1 MVPRPSKPQWPIAG
15 DPQMPD
21 LDRTYRI
28 GPIYLAPSV
37 LPRNGW
43 TFLAAAFFS
52 IGLMIFI
59 SIGQTYILNEHL
71 GVPESTQGAI
81 SGNLVF
87 LTEIVTLLL
96 FLPAGVLMD
105 RIGRRGV
112 YAAGFLVL
120 ALTYVLYPLAES
132 VESLYL
138 YRILY
143 AIGVVAVAGGLSTVL
158 ADYPAERSR
167 GKLVA
172 MVGVLSGLGVV
183 LISQGLGAL
192 PKVFSGAGFDGVT
205 AGRLTHFIV
214 AGLAVAV
221 ALLILWGLKPG
232 VPVRLQDRPS
242 VRELLIGGFA
252 HGRNPRILLAYASAF
267 IARGDQSVNAI
278 FLVLWG
284 TLAAKAVGMESASA
298 VMSGTLIFVMAQVS
312 ALVWAP
318 ILGPLLDRI
327 DRVTGL
333 AICMALAALG
343 NLSLLALEDPLSS
356 YGPIFFILLGI
367 GQISVYLGGQS
378 LIGQEAPVEQR
389 GSVLGAF
396 NVAGAIGI
404 LLITPVGGYLFD
416 RLDPRAPFI
425 VVGVINVILVF
436 ASVYVRMRQSPEA
449 VNDSGLDRV

>member
-1 MVPRPSKPQWPIAG
+1 
-15 DPQMPD
+15 MPD
-21 LDRTYRI
+21 LDQTYRI
-28 GPIYLAPSV
+28 GPIHLAPGV
-37 LPRNGW
+37 LPRHGW
-43 TFLAAAFFS
+43 TFLVAAFFS

-59 SIGQTYILNEHL
+59 SIGQTYILNAHL
-71 GVPESTQGAI
+71 NVPESTQGAI
-81 SGNLVF
+81 SGKLVF

-96 FLPAGVLMD
+96 FLPVGVLMD

-120 ALTYVLYPLAES
+120 ALTYLLYPLAES
-132 VESLYL
+132 VEALYV

-172 MVGVLSGLGVV
+172 IVGVMSGLGVV
-183 LISQGLGAL
+183 FISQGLGAL
-192 PKVFSGAGFDGVT
+192 PKVFSAAGFDAVT
-205 AGRLTHFIV
+205 AGRYTHFIV

-221 ALLILWGLKPG
+221 AGLILWGLKPG
-232 VPVRLQDRPS
+232 LPVRLQDRPS
-242 VRELLIGGFA
+242 IRELLIGGFA
-252 HGRNPRILLAYASAF
+252 HAKNPRILLAYSSAF
-267 IARGDQSVNAI
+267 IARGDQSVNAV

-284 TLAAKAVGMESASA
+284 TLAAKSAGMDSAAA

-318 ILGPLLDRI
+318 ILGPMLDRI

-343 NLSLLALEDPLSS
+343 NLSVIALDDPLAS
-356 YGPIFFILLGI
+356 YGWIFYVLLGI

-378 LIGQEAPVEQR
+378 LIGKEAPVEQR

-416 RLDPRAPFI
+416 RIDPRSPFV
-425 VVGVINVILVF
+425 VVGTINVLLMF
-436 ASVYVRMRQSPEA
+436 ASIYVRMKYSPE
-449 VNDSGLDRV
+449 LRQRV

>member
-1 MVPRPSKPQWPIAG
+1 MPARLSTLQWPIAG

-28 GPIYLAPSV
+28 GPIHLAPSV

-71 GVPESTQGAI
+71 GVPESEQGAI

-96 FLPAGVLMD
+96 FLPAGILMD

-132 VESLYL
+132 VEALYV
-138 YRILY
+138 YRVLY

-172 MVGVLSGLGVV
+172 IVGVMSGLGVV
-183 LISQGLGAL
+183 LISQGLGAM
-192 PKVFSGAGFDGVT
+192 PKVFTGAGFDGVT

-221 ALLILWGLKPG
+221 ALLLLWGLKPG

-242 VRELLIGGFA
+242 VRELFVGGFA
-252 HGRNPRILLAYASAF
+252 HGRNPRILLAYSSAF

-284 TLAAKAVGMESASA
+284 TLAAKAAGMESASA
-298 VMSGTLIFVMAQVS
+298 VMSGTLIFVMAQIS

-318 ILGPLLDRI
+318 VLGPLLDRI

-356 YGPIFFILLGI
+356 YGPVFFILLGI

-378 LIGQEAPVEQR
+378 LIGKEAPVGQR

-404 LLITPVGGYLFD
+404 LLITPIGGYLFD
-416 RLDPRAPFI
+416 RVDPRAPFI

-436 ASVYVRMRQSPEA
+436 ASVYVRVRHTPEPSSA
-449 VNDSGLDRV
+449 YAENQT

>member
-1 MVPRPSKPQWPIAG
+1 
-15 DPQMPD
+15 MPE

-28 GPIYLAPSV
+28 GPIHLAPTV
-37 LPRNGW
+37 LPRHGW
-43 TFLAAAFFS
+43 TFLVAAFFS

-71 GVPESTQGAI
+71 GVPESKQGAV

-112 YAAGFLVL
+112 YAAGFLIL
-120 ALTYVLYPLAES
+120 ALTYVLYPFAES

-143 AIGVVAVAGGLSTVL
+143 AVGVVAVAGGLSTVL

-172 MVGVLSGLGVV
+172 IVGVLSGLGVV

-192 PKVFSGAGFDGVT
+192 PKVFSGAGFDGVA

-221 ALLILWGLKPG
+221 ALLLMWGLKPG

-242 VRELLIGGFA
+242 VRELLVGGFA

-284 TLAAKAVGMESASA
+284 TLAARAAGIESASA
-298 VMSGTLIFVMAQVS
+298 VMSGTLIFVMAQIA

-318 ILGPLLDRI
+318 ILGPILDRI

-343 NLSLLALEDPLSS
+343 NLGLLALEDPLST
-356 YGPIFFILLGI
+356 YGPVFFILLGI

-378 LIGQEAPVEQR
+378 LIGQEAPAGQR

-416 RLDPRAPFI
+416 RLDPRAPFV
-425 VVGVINVILVF
+425 VVGVINVMLVF
-436 ASVYVRMRQSPEA
+436 ASLYVRLRYSPESTTSA
-449 VNDSGLDRV
+449 ASERH

>member
-1 MVPRPSKPQWPIAG
+1 
-15 DPQMPD
+15 MPD

-28 GPIYLAPSV
+28 GPIHLAPSI

-71 GVPESTQGAI
+71 GVPESKQGAI

-132 VESLYL
+132 VEALYV

-172 MVGVLSGLGVV
+172 IVGVMSGLGVV
-183 LISQGLGAL
+183 LISQGLGAM
-192 PKVFSGAGFDGVT
+192 PKVFTGAGFDGVT

-221 ALLILWGLKPG
+221 ALLLLWGLKPG
-232 VPVRLQDRPS
+232 LPVRLQDRPS
-242 VRELLIGGFA
+242 VRELLVGGFA
-252 HGRNPRILLAYASAF
+252 HGRNPRILLAYSSAF

-284 TLAAKAVGMESASA
+284 TLAAKAAGMESASA
-298 VMSGTLIFVMAQVS
+298 VMSGTLIFVMAQIS

-318 ILGPLLDRI
+318 VLGPLLDRI

-356 YGPIFFILLGI
+356 YGPVFFILLGI

-378 LIGQEAPVEQR
+378 LIGQEAPAGQR

-404 LLITPVGGYLFD
+404 LLITPIGGYLFD
-416 RLDPRAPFI
+416 RVDPRAPFY
-425 VVGVINVILVF
+425 VVGAINVLLVF
-436 ASVYVRMRQSPEA
+436 ASIYVRLRHSPESA
-449 VNDSGLDRV
+449 SVSASERV

>member
-1 MVPRPSKPQWPIAG
+1 MR
-15 DPQMPD
+15 DPEPPH
-21 LDRTYRI
+21 RI
-28 GPIYLAPSV
+28 GPIHLAPTV
-37 LPRNGW
+37 LPRHGW
-43 TFLAAAFFS
+43 TFLVAAFFS

-71 GVPESTQGAI
+71 GVPESSQGTI
-81 SGNLVF
+81 SGHLVF

-105 RIGRRGV
+105 RVGRRGV

-120 ALTYVLYPLAES
+120 GLTYVLYPLAES
-132 VESLYL
+132 VEALYL
-138 YRILY
+138 FRIIY

-172 MVGVLSGLGVV
+172 VVGVLSGLGVV
-183 LISQGLGAL
+183 LISQGLGSL
-192 PKVFSGAGFDGVT
+192 PKGLRAAGLDGVA
-205 AGRLTHFIV
+205 AGQLTHFIV
-214 AGLAVAV
+214 AGLAVTVAV
-221 ALLILWGLKPG
+221 LILWGLKPG

-242 VRELLIGGFA
+242 IRDLLIGGFA

-284 TLAAKAVGMESASA
+284 TLAGKAAGMESAAA
-298 VMSGTLIFVMAQVS
+298 VMSGTVIFVIAQVA

-343 NLSLLALEDPLSS
+343 NLALLALEDPLST
-356 YGPIFFILLGI
+356 YGPVFFILLGI

-378 LIGQEAPVEQR
+378 LIGQEAPVAKR

-396 NVAGAIGI
+396 NVAGAVGI

-416 RLDPRAPFI
+416 RVDPRAPFV
-425 VVGVINVILVF
+425 VVGAINVLLMF
-436 ASVYVRMRQSPEA
+436 ASLHVRMRPWRDVSA
-449 VNDSGLDRV
+449 